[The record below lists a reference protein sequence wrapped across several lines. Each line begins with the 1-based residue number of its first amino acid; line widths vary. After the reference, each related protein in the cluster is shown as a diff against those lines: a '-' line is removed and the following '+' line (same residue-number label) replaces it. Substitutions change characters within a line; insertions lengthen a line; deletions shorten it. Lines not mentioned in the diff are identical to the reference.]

1 VNLIEPGED
10 TGLEAGGVEDE
21 TEYTYED
28 EEITGGMM
36 ENYSHVLWSLGD
48 FCWHQNRR
56 NSPSDITYSG
66 PGVL

>member
-10 TGLEAGGVEDE
+10 TGLEAEGVEDE

-28 EEITGGMM
+28 EEITVGMM

-56 NSPSDITYSG
+56 NSPSDIIYSG
-66 PGVL
+66 PGIL

>member
-36 ENYSHVLWSLGD
+36 ENYSHVL
-48 FCWHQNRR
+48 
-56 NSPSDITYSG
+56 
-66 PGVL
+66 